1 MESYTIGQGL
11 KWRLFWYIFYSYF
24 IWNELQ
30 KGKQKLANIEIFK
43 NIFNISYFIFKI
55 LLTEGI
61 TSTEIITIVQ
71 LRHKLLEYSGL
82 F

>member
-1 MESYTIGQGL
+1 MESYTTGQGL
-11 KWRLFWYIFYSYF
+11 KWRLFWYIFNSHF

-71 LRHKLLEYSGL
+71 LRHKLLEYSRL